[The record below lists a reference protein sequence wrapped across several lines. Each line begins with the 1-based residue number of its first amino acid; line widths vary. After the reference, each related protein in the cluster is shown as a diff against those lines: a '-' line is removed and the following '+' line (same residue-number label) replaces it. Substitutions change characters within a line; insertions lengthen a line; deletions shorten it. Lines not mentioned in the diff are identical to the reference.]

1 MIFSHCAKYHRVT
14 NSKLLT
20 EPAAEAMALS
30 SWNESGL
37 VLPGLV
43 SETCILQ
50 CPRIRTQLHNSKAII
65 VNFLLSTFFLPDANS
80 VILVLD
86 HTLFL
91 VEGEHP
97 STFASIVLQTISS
110 CFRWIVAFQQCNF
123 DLPHSG
129 TGCGSNRNGN
139 CSCCIW
145 SSSFNIHCKKNNMTE
160 NFSLKALI

>member
-1 MIFSHCAKYHRVT
+1 MKFPHCSTYHSVAD
-14 NSKLLT
+14 SKLLT
-20 EPAAEAMALS
+20 EPCAEAMALS

-50 CPRIRTQLHNSKAII
+50 CPRIRNQLHNSKTII
-65 VNFLLSTFFLPDANS
+65 AKLLLSTFFLPDANS
-80 VILVLD
+80 VILVLN

-91 VEGEHP
+91 IEGEHP

-129 TGCGSNRNGN
+129 AGCGSNGNGN
-139 CSCCIW
+139 FSCCIW
-145 SSSFNIHCKKNNMTE
+145 SSSFNIHCKRVTW
-160 NFSLKALI
+160 LKTSV

>member
-1 MIFSHCAKYHRVT
+1 MDFTSNLIERKVIKFPHYATYLSVA

-50 CPRIRTQLHNSKAII
+50 CPRMKNQLHNCKAIK
-65 VNFLLSTFFLPDANS
+65 VKLFVSTFFLPDANS

-86 HTLFL
+86 HPLFF

-97 STFASIVLQTISS
+97 STFASIVLQTIRT

-123 DLPHSG
+123 DLPHSR
-129 TGCGSNRNGN
+129 TGCGSNCNGN
-139 CSCCIW
+139 CSCCI
-145 SSSFNIHCKKNNMTE
+145 
-160 NFSLKALI
+160 